1 MDLKVLEALVDEAL
15 VKETELTLVEWLF
28 NQRKKPMKTYTGFIK
43 ELKENQIFVFGSN
56 TQGRHGKG
64 TAKLCLDKYGAIY
77 GQASGL
83 QGRSYGLVTT
93 DLTTYKFP
101 SRSPSEI
108 LEEIKKL
115 YRFAELHPDLDFLIA
130 YTADGHNLC
139 GYTSNQLANLFSALP
154 IPENIVFEDKFASLL
169 K

>member
-15 VKETELTLVEWLF
+15 ANETESTLVEWLSKY
-28 NQRKKPMKTYTGFIK
+28 KKRTMKTYTGFIK

-83 QGRSYGLVTT
+83 QGQSYGLITT

-115 YRFAELHPDLDFLIA
+115 YKFAELHPDSDFLIA

-139 GYTSNQLANLFSALP
+139 GYTSNQLANLFSAVP
-154 IPENIVFEDKFASLL
+154 IPENIVFEDKFANLL